1 MNDEVMDFIGRF
13 RKLSKHNDITVVFT
27 CGCCYWFAYILTGRF
42 DGATIM
48 YDPIANH
55 FVTQIEDRLFDIT
68 GDVTDYYS
76 GNVVPWDTYDDDIEK
91 KRIIR
96 DCVNFTD

>member
-1 MNDEVMDFIGRF
+1 
-13 RKLSKHNDITVVFT
+13 
-27 CGCCYWFAYILTGRF
+27 
-42 DGATIM
+42 M

-76 GNVVPWDTYDDDIEK
+76 GNVVPWNTYEDDIEK